1 MKIKTITIHNYRGIL
16 DATFSAYDYSLIV
29 GANNSGKTTI
39 ADAIRCFYEKDSFKF
54 DKTKDFPRGIHTTDS
69 DSWIEITFLLTDHEH
84 ESLKQD
90 YQTQD
95 NTLRLRKYFLPFGS
109 RKPGIYQVS
118 PDGTVSGDMF
128 YGAKNVQEGKVGNLI
143 YIPAISKVDDITK
156 LTGPSALRDMLNGIM
171 GAVVEK
177 SEAYHNL
184 SSSIDKFAEAIQ
196 DLKTADN
203 LSLEGFQDEI
213 NSLLAPWKTQFSLE
227 MNAPSS
233 GEIIKN
239 MISWGLSDLGLPGQ
253 KETEVDIDR
262 FGSGFQRFFI
272 YSLVRLSAKYIPRN
286 SNTKPKDFQ
295 PDFTLVLFEEPE
307 AYLHPEQQEELAR
320 ELKRMGSTDNWQVL
334 CTTHSPH
341 FVSRSMDDIPTL
353 VRVQKDSGIV
363 HVFQIDESKLSEMF
377 SSNVD
382 YGSFFDNLPEKKQP
396 KDHDLNLEALKYS
409 MWISPERAALFFATN
424 VLLVEGASE
433 VVFITRLVS
442 DGKVR
447 LPMGTHVVDCFG
459 KFNVH
464 RFILL
469 LDGLGITHSVL
480 HDKDNDDNEEQVAW
494 NAFLQSKKAGR
505 TRQIKCL
512 ENDLEGFLGI
522 DKPTEKS
529 RKPLSILMKYVNG
542 EIDEQHISKFAQ
554 TIESL
559 FSATT
564 GNQSNGTGENENG

>member
-29 GANNSGKTTI
+29 GANNCGKTTI

-54 DKTKDFPRGIHTTDS
+54 DKSKDFPRGIQTTDF
-69 DSWIEITFLLTDHEH
+69 DSWIEIAFSLTKEERD
-84 ESLKQD
+84 SLKKD
-90 YQTQD
+90 YQTPD
-95 NTLRLRKYFLPFGS
+95 RILRLRKFFVPFDG
-109 RKPGIYQVS
+109 RKPGIYHVAPQGDVS
-118 PDGTVSGDMF
+118 KDMF
-128 YGAKNVQEGKVGNLI
+128 YGARNVQEGKVGNLI

-171 GAVVEK
+171 GAVVEN
-177 SEAYHNL
+177 SDAYHDL
-184 SSSIDKFAEAIQ
+184 SSSIAKFAKSIQ
-196 DLKTADN
+196 DLKTSDD
-203 LSLEGFQDEI
+203 LSLEGFQNEI
-213 NSLLAPWKTQFSLE
+213 NGLLSPWKTRFSLE

-239 MISWGLSDLGLPGQ
+239 MISWGLSDLELPVRN
-253 KETEVDIDR
+253 ETEMDIDR

-286 SNTKPKDFQ
+286 SNSKSKDFQ

-307 AYLHPEQQEELAR
+307 AFLHPEQQEELAR
-320 ELKRMGSTDNWQVL
+320 ELKRMGSADNWQVL

-341 FVSRSMDDIPTL
+341 FVNRSMDDIPTL
-353 VRVQKDSGIV
+353 VRVQKDSGVV
-363 HVFQIDESKLSEMF
+363 HVFQIDEIKLSEMF

-382 YGSFFDNLPEKKQP
+382 YGSFFDKLPAKKQP
-396 KDHDLNLEALKYS
+396 KDRDLNLEALKYS

-433 VVFITRLVS
+433 VVFIARLVS

-505 TRQIKCL
+505 TRQIKYL

-522 DKPTEKS
+522 DKPDEKS

-542 EIDEQHISKFAQ
+542 EINEQHIFKFTQ
-554 TIESL
+554 IIESL
-559 FSATT
+559 FSTT
-564 GNQSNGTGENENG
+564 IGNQSNGTGEIKND